1 MILEVADIRVKEGSQ
16 AEFEKAVQVALDTIF
31 PKSHGFMGYTFRKS
45 IESADR
51 YLLMLT
57 WETLEDHTVGFR
69 GSPLFAEW
77 RGLVGSFFA
86 SPPFVEHFTHI
97 DSSPELPGCDG
108 VNGSSVFCP
117 AGWGS

>member
-31 PKSHGFMGYTFRKS
+31 PKAKGFVGHTFRKS

-51 YLLMLT
+51 YLLLLS

-69 GSPLFAEW
+69 GSPLFTEW
-77 RGLVGSFFA
+77 RGLVGGFFA
-86 SPPFVEHFTHI
+86 APPFVEHFTTL
-97 DSSPELPGCDG
+97 SPSPEASTCANHSKGHPFAVYG
-108 VNGSSVFCP
+108 
-117 AGWGS
+117 

>member
-31 PKSHGFMGYTFRKS
+31 PKAKGFVGHTFRKS

-51 YLLMLT
+51 YLLLLS

-69 GSPLFAEW
+69 GSALFTEW
-77 RGLVGSFFA
+77 RGLVGGFFA
-86 SPPFVEHFTHI
+86 SAPYVEHFTML
-97 DSSPELPGCDG
+97 SPSAVPTAFEAHSKGHMFAVYG
-108 VNGSSVFCP
+108 
-117 AGWGS
+117 

>member
-16 AEFEKAVQVALDTIF
+16 TEFEKAVQFALDTIF
-31 PKSHGFMGYTFRKS
+31 PKAHGFKSYTFRKS

-51 YLLMLT
+51 YLLLLT

-77 RGLVGSFFA
+77 RGLVGGFFA
-86 SPPFVEHFTHI
+86 SAPFVEHFTML
-97 DSSPELPGCDG
+97 SPPTLPTG
-108 VNGSSVFCP
+108 FE
-117 AGWGS
+117 A